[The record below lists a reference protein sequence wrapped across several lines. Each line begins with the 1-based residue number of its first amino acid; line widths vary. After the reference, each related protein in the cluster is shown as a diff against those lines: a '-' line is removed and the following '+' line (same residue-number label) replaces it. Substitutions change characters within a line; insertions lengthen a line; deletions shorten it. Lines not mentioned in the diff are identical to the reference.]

1 MMMVIVAFFL
11 ILLFLIGD
19 SYESCPSKVVNCT
32 RDCECKNGL
41 CASANGVNQCCKYVV
56 KNTDGKKYCL

>member
-1 MMMVIVAFFL
+1 MLTIVGIIL
-11 ILLFLIGD
+11 ILFFMVGYLYD
-19 SYESCPSKVVNCT
+19 PCPSKDINCT
-32 RDCECKNGL
+32 KDCECKNGL